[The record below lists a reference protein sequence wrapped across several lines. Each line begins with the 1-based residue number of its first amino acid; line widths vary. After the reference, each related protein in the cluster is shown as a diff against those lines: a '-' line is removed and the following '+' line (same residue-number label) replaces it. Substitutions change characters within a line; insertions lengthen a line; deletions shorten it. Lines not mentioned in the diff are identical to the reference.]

1 MKTNK
6 TTKKGKISNYKKAY
20 EDLLIEHEDLSVKHT
35 YACRQFNTCLQWIG
49 ALKAARKIEFAAFE
63 EMDKSHAELI
73 KFD

>member
-1 MKTNK
+1 MKPV
-6 TTKKGKISNYKKAY
+6 KKKIKITNYKKAY
-20 EDLLIEHEDLSVKHT
+20 EDLLVKHT
-35 YACRQFNTCLQWIG
+35 YVCRQANACLQWIG